1 MYFSRQD
8 EQTPHP
14 SALSLSHIVTI
25 VIIYIVIIIKGMI
38 EAMPPRT
45 HSVKTLYKPADA
57 APLTYRRVPAY
68 LIRRLQ
74 LISTAI
80 IAEAFA
86 GEDMRLPEWAV
97 LTMIDHHPDI
107 DQRSLAELVSID
119 RTNTG
124 RLVDLLEDKGLIER
138 RPNGE
143 DRRVWMLR
151 CTIRGRTLRERLV
164 PRARASQ
171 QRLLSALSP
180 ADRERFID
188 LLGRVVSANESYV
201 RPGAGRRK
209 ANRGARTQ
217 GQ

>member
-1 MYFSRQD
+1 M
-8 EQTPHP
+8 P
-14 SALSLSHIVTI
+14 SAARHL
-25 VIIYIVIIIKGMI
+25 K
-38 EAMPPRT
+38 AAD
-45 HSVKTLYKPADA
+45 KPAGA
-57 APLTYRRVPAY
+57 GPPTYRRVPAY
-68 LIRRLQ
+68 LIRRLH

-80 IAEAFA
+80 IAEAFN
-86 GEDMRLPEWAV
+86 GEDMALPEWAV

-124 RLVDLLEDKGLIER
+124 RLVDVLEDKGLIER

-151 CTIRGRTLRERLV
+151 CTARGRALRERLV
-164 PRARASQ
+164 PRALVSQ

-188 LLGRVVSANESYV
+188 LLDRVVSANESYV

-209 ANRGARTQ
+209 AKRGARTQ
-217 GQ
+217 SQ